1 MGAYRTRSGQWRYR
15 RRIRLPDGSAVR
27 IKGTPAVNTKL
38 AAEQGERDHIDR
50 VLRGA
55 PKPNA
60 SHREPAKEVVTLG
73 KFIEE
78 IWWPKYRTGG
88 GRRGVNSLT
97 TLREKEAHI
106 RVHIVPRIGSLPLNG
121 VTNEKVTEFFGALRE
136 NGYQKKGRKPVSL
149 RPKAVQ
155 KRKERARARRD
166 RNGAKAGLAEKSVKN
181 IRTTLHTILT
191 FAVRWG
197 YVDKVPDMPEVVV
210 PEGAYDW
217 YQPHEAAK
225 LVAAARDEWERAL
238 LMFPLHTGTRMG
250 EQRAIRWVDVDFS
263 LQRVFIRQSAPQ
275 WLPVIKAPKSNKHRW
290 VDLTPEL
297 ADALKAIR
305 HAGQWIFC
313 NEDGSQLR
321 PGQFHEVLWAAQR
334 RAGLRKIRWHDLRH
348 SFASILASGG
358 APLRVVQSLLGH
370 STLKMTERY
379 SHLAPGQSASFMHL
393 LSPIAPAEVGPSAG
407 PSTVKTETEN
417 EKMGPRRAPN

>member
-1 MGAYRTRSGQWRYR
+1 MGAYRDESGTWRYR
-15 RRIRLPDGSAVR
+15 KRIKLPDGSAIR

-38 AAEQGERDHIDR
+38 AAEKEEREHIDR
-50 VLRGA
+50 VTGA
-55 PKPNA
+55 LPRPEG
-60 SHREPAKEVVTLG
+60 HRQEPSKEVVTLG
-73 KFIEE
+73 KFIDE

-88 GRRGVNSLT
+88 GRRGVNSPT

-106 RVHIVPRIGSLPLNG
+106 RVHIVPRLGALPLTA
-121 VTNEKVTEFFGALRE
+121 VTNEKVTEFFGSLRE
-136 NGYQKKGRKPVSL
+136 SGYQKKGRKPVSAKP
-149 RPKAVQ
+149 RAVQ
-155 KRKERARARRD
+155 KRKERERGRRD
-166 RNGAKAGLAEKSVKN
+166 RGQTKVGLAEKTVKN

-191 FAVRWG
+191 FAVRWD
-197 YVDKVPDMPEVVV
+197 YLDEVPDLPEVVV

-250 EQRAIRWVDVDFS
+250 EQRAIRWVDVDFA
-263 LQRVFIRQSAPQ
+263 LGRVFIRQSAPQ

-297 ADALKAIR
+297 AQALKAIR
-305 HAGQWIFC
+305 HSGQWIFC
-313 NEDGSQLR
+313 NEDGSKLR

-393 LSPIAPAEVGPSAG
+393 LSPIAPADSRAQLGPSG
-407 PSTVKTETEN
+407 SSSTTEN
-417 EKMGPRRAPN
+417 

>member
-1 MGAYRTRSGQWRYR
+1 MT
-15 RRIRLPDGSAVR
+15 
-27 IKGTPAVNTKL
+27 
-38 AAEQGERDHIDR
+38 E
-50 VLRGA
+50 
-55 PKPNA
+55 
-60 SHREPAKEVVTLG
+60 
-73 KFIEE
+73 
-78 IWWPKYRTGG
+78 
-88 GRRGVNSLT
+88 
-97 TLREKEAHI
+97 
-106 RVHIVPRIGSLPLNG
+106 

-136 NGYQKKGRKPVSL
+136 GGYQKKGRKPLSF
-149 RPKAVQ
+149 RSKAMQ
-155 KRKERARARRD
+155 KRKERAQGRRD
-166 RNGAKAGLAEKSVKN
+166 RGEAKAGLSEKTVKN

-191 FAVRWG
+191 FAVRWR
-197 YVDKVPDMPEVVV
+197 YLERLPELPEVIV

-225 LVAAARDEWERAL
+225 LVAAARDDWERAL
-238 LMFPLHTGTRMG
+238 LVFPLHTGVRMG
-250 EQRAIRWVDVDFS
+250 EQRAIRWIDIDFN
-263 LQRVFIRQSAPQ
+263 LRRVFIRQSAPQ

-297 ADALKAIR
+297 AQALQAIR
-305 HAGQWIFC
+305 HSGQYIFC

-370 STLKMTERY
+370 STMKMTERY

-393 LSPIAPAEVGPSAG
+393 LAPIAPTDLGPSAG
-407 PSTVKTETEN
+407 PSDPKN
-417 EKMGPRRAPN
+417 